1 MNTDLT
7 QKKCVPCRGG
17 ILPMTV
23 EQAQDLL
30 RVISSWR
37 LEGGKLVR
45 DFGFKNFKEA
55 IIFINKVGDIA
66 EEEGH
71 HPNIFLHSWNKVTL
85 TLFTHKIN
93 GLHQNDFIL
102 AAKINTIRV

>member
-30 RVISSWR
+30 RAIPSWR
-37 LEGGKLVR
+37 LEEGKLVR

-66 EEEGH
+66 EGEGH

-102 AAKINTIRV
+102 AAKINTI